1 MESGHASGAGSLD
14 ESPPIPFPRC
24 APPRAPAPA
33 PTPPPSSA
41 RVPGPISSPRILQRQ
56 ALRSLHHLTALVS
69 VAGPLWPLGSTRGA
83 GRGRTSVARVRRR
96 HAGVAQASA
105 GKSVPRL
112 GPDAW
117 GRSALGLGPPRWPGT
132 SGEGAQGAGA
142 ALALCGRWL
151 TRSAAVAGT
160 RAQPAAHGG
169 GAQPPRGPA
178 SVLGTPS
185 LLSHREP
192 LICSHVNFQKR
203 RGSPRCPGR
212 FPTHGTHRL
221 WGRVSESVGV
231 LRNIL
236 FGKK

>member
-1 MESGHASGAGSLD
+1 M
-14 ESPPIPFPRC
+14 
-24 APPRAPAPA
+24 
-33 PTPPPSSA
+33 
-41 RVPGPISSPRILQRQ
+41 
-56 ALRSLHHLTALVS
+56 
-69 VAGPLWPLGSTRGA
+69 
-83 GRGRTSVARVRRR
+83 RRR

-151 TRSAAVAGT
+151 ARSAAVAGT

-192 LICSHVNFQKR
+192 LICSHVNFQKD
-203 RGSPRCPGR
+203 GDPRAAPAD
-212 FPTHGTHRL
+212 F
-221 WGRVSESVGV
+221 
-231 LRNIL
+231 LRT
-236 FGKK
+236 GHTVCGDE